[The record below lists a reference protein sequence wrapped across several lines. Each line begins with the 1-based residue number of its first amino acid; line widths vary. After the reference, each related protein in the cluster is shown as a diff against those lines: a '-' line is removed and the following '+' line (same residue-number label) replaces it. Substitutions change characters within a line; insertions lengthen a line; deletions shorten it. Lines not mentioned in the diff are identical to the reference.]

1 VAINPDGVGGVT
13 VPFAAG
19 TVSSVEVTVANGST
33 TMVGCGGSSVYACG
47 GVSPDD
53 GLVAEVRVQAVG

>member
-1 VAINPDGVGGVT
+1 VT